1 MENNFLEISI
11 YIAFGILI
19 LAFVFALI
27 RLFKGPESSDRIVAL
42 DLIAAI
48 VMGLILLYSLLVKRE
63 IYFDIAIIIAMIS
76 FMGTIG
82 ISIHL
87 KKKA

>member
-1 MENNFLEISI
+1 
-11 YIAFGILI
+11 
-19 LAFVFALI
+19 
-27 RLFKGPESSDRIVAL
+27 
-42 DLIAAI
+42 
-48 VMGLILLYSLLVKRE
+48 MGLILLYSLLVKRE